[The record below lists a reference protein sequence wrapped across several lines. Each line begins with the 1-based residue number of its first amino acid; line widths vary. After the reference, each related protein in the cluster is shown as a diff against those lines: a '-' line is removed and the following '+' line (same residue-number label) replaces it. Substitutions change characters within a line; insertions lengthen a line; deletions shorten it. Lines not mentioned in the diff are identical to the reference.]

1 MISNS
6 GDGLAASAAGTAPSP
21 LVGADGSAR
30 GRSSSSDGLE
40 DSDGEEGAKSH
51 SQKEVLLL
59 EEEEDEDEE
68 DEDEEDEEED
78 EEEAEEELED
88 VEELLFARFLDRLA
102 GGLAACTGSTPAAVK
117 RNLLPSQSS

>member
-1 MISNS
+1 MTSNS

-21 LVGADGSAR
+21 LRGADGSAR

-51 SQKEVLLL
+51 SQKELVLP
-59 EEEEDEDEE
+59 EEEDDDED
-68 DEDEEDEEED
+68 DDEEDEEEG

-88 VEELLFARFLDRLA
+88 VEGLLFARFLGRLA
-102 GGLAACTGSTPAAVK
+102 GGLAARTSSTPAAVN
-117 RNLLPSQSS
+117 RNLLPSRSS

>member
-6 GDGLAASAAGTAPSP
+6 GDGLAAFAAGTAPSP

-40 DSDGEEGAKSH
+40 DSDDEEEAKSQ
-51 SQKEVLLL
+51 SQKELALP
-59 EEEEDEDEE
+59 EEEDD
-68 DEDEEDEEED
+68 DDDEEED

-88 VEELLFARFLDRLA
+88 VEGLLFARFLGRLA
-102 GGLAACTGSTPAAVK
+102 GGLAARTSSTPAAVN
-117 RNLLPSQSS
+117 RNSLPSRSS